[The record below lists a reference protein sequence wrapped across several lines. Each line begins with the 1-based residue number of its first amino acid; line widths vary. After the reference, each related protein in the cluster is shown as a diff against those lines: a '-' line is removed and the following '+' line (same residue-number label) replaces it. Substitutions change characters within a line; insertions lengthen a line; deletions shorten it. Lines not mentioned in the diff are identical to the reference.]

1 MFEIFFYLTSAIRS
15 FYMRTMIISYSGIL
29 VNSSLATA
37 TARVSLYL
45 STDLESGV
53 SEVVEAGAL
62 QRDEVPAVA
71 RQADQGGV
79 SQVDAVG
86 DAEIPSHRNR
96 ESLEKCIA

>member
-1 MFEIFFYLTSAIRS
+1 M
-15 FYMRTMIISYSGIL
+15 ISYSGLL
-29 VNSSLATA
+29 VNSSLA

-45 STDLESGV
+45 STDLEAGV

-96 ESLEKCIA
+96 ERLEKCIA

>member
-1 MFEIFFYLTSAIRS
+1 MKKSFISPRSDQKLLYEDYNDFIFWH
-15 FYMRTMIISYSGIL
+15 IL
-29 VNSSLATA
+29 VNSSLA

-45 STDLESGV
+45 STDLEAGV
-53 SEVVEAGAL
+53 SEMVEACAL

-96 ESLEKCIA
+96 ERLEKCIA

>member
-1 MFEIFFYLTSAIRS
+1 MFEIFFYLNSAIRS

-37 TARVSLYL
+37 RISLYL
-45 STDLESGV
+45 STDLEAGV
-53 SEVVEAGAL
+53 SEVVEACAL

-96 ESLEKCIA
+96 ERLEKCIA